1 MALVLVFLIVLMVAT
16 ASAAGAV
23 AMAATLFAVLEDG
36 ADNERADSQQDK
48 DDDDVS
54 HSLYVGSGLLLCC
67 VRVAAQ

>member
-1 MALVLVFLIVLMVAT
+1 
-16 ASAAGAV
+16 
-23 AMAATLFAVLEDG
+23 MAATLFAVLEDG

-54 HSLYVGSGLLLCC
+54 HSLYVGLGLLLCC